1 MHPVL
6 TEVTE
11 RIQARSA
18 GLRQA
23 YVAHLRQARRP
34 GPYRAGL
41 GCANAAHAYA
51 AMSANDKLVL
61 HAQRQPNLGII
72 TAYNDMLSAHQP
84 YELYPQVLRE
94 AARAHGATAQVAGGV
109 PAMCDGITQGEDGM
123 GLSLFSR
130 DVIAMAT
137 AVGLSH
143 NVFDAGLLLG
153 ICDKIVPGLFMGA
166 LQFGHLPMVFVPAGP
181 MTSGLSNSEK
191 ARVRQQFTQ
200 GLVDR
205 QTLLQ
210 AEQAAYHS
218 AGTCTFYGTANSNQM
233 LMEIMGM
240 QLPGSSFVNP
250 GTPLRLALTQ
260 AAVQQAV
267 ALTQQAD
274 SGMGFQTNAQVIVNG
289 MVGLLATGGSTN
301 HSLHLVAM
309 AQAAGLAINWDDFSD
324 LSAAVPLLARV
335 YPNGSADVNHFH
347 AAGGMGFVIREL
359 LDAGLLHDDVHTVMG
374 AGLRRYTQE
383 PYLDGDQ
390 LRWRDAPTASADE
403 DVLRPVQRAFSP
415 DGGLRLLTGNLGRA
429 VVKVS
434 AVKPEHREVRA
445 PAVVVESQQA
455 LAQLYKD
462 GQLNRD
468 FIAVVREQGPQAN
481 GMPELHK
488 LTPLLGVLQDQGFRV
503 ALVTDGRMSGA
514 SGKVP
519 AAIHL
524 SPESRN
530 GGMVAKVRDGDMV
543 CLNCNTGMLT
553 LEVSDAELASRPL
566 PERAKDELWQS
577 GQGLFGLFRQHAA
590 LAEEGASPLLAAMP
604 ALSDTVIE
612 QP

>member
-51 AMSANDKLVL
+51 AMPANDKLVL

-383 PYLDGDQ
+383 PFLDGDQ

-445 PAVVVESQQA
+445 PAVVVDSQQA

-468 FIAVVREQGPQAN
+468 FVAVVREQGPQAN

-543 CLNCNTGMLT
+543 CLNCNTGVLT

-590 LAEEGASPLLAAMP
+590 LAEEGASPLLAAMQ

>member
-1 MHPVL
+1 
-6 TEVTE
+6 
-11 RIQARSA
+11 
-18 GLRQA
+18 
-23 YVAHLRQARRP
+23 
-34 GPYRAGL
+34 
-41 GCANAAHAYA
+41 
-51 AMSANDKLVL
+51 
-61 HAQRQPNLGII
+61 
-72 TAYNDMLSAHQP
+72 
-84 YELYPQVLRE
+84 
-94 AARAHGATAQVAGGV
+94 
-109 PAMCDGITQGEDGM
+109 M

-260 AAVQQAV
+260 AAVRQAV
-267 ALTQQAD
+267 ALSQQAD
-274 SGMGFQTNAQVIVNG
+274 AGMGFQTNAQVIVNG

-309 AQAAGLAINWDDFSD
+309 ARAAGLAINWDDFSD

-383 PYLDGDQ
+383 PFLDGDQ
-390 LRWRDAPTASADE
+390 LRWRDAPAASADE

-462 GQLNRD
+462 GHLNRD
-468 FIAVVREQGPQAN
+468 FVAVVREQGPQAN

-543 CLNCNTGMLT
+543 CLNCNTGVLT

-566 PERAKDELWQS
+566 PERAADELWQS

-604 ALSDTVIE
+604 ALSDTVIH